1 MASTIPNNED
11 LIIPPNM
18 SREYLEKIFNTFMKD
33 DAYDSQ
39 QFFKHFATRKAEV
52 PLVMI
57 DSLMDLTKNSICYDS
72 QNKFDVRILL
82 TLIHPK
88 DKKLFIDV
96 ATQCMERFQGQ
107 PASVLT
113 LTQYK
118 AVLARR
124 MAQVGF

>member
-1 MASTIPNNED
+1 MSSVIPNNED
-11 LIIPPNM
+11 MIIPPNM
-18 SREYLEKIFNTFMKD
+18 SREYLEKVFSTFMKD
-33 DAYDSQ
+33 DAYDSA
-39 QFFKHFATRKAEV
+39 QFFKHFEHRKAEV
-52 PLVMI
+52 PLIMI
-57 DSLMDLTKNSICYDS
+57 DSLMDLTKNSICYDEHK
-72 QNKFDVRILL
+72 KFDVRILL

-107 PASVLT
+107 PASILT